1 MPEINATACEATCNR
16 LRWQLQAVAL
26 AIAPSCVFLNVYR
39 WRFFDVSL
47 STLCMRN

>member
-1 MPEINATACEATCNR
+1 MPKINATACEATCNR

-26 AIAPSCVFLNVYR
+26 AIVPIRIFLNVFQ
-39 WRFFDVSL
+39 WCFFYVSM